1 MLGTNDADIPI
12 THIGLYILPPSDHR
26 HHARH
31 KRRQG
36 PGRWG
41 PQQLH
46 NCGGADGTTLK
57 GCSFADDY
65 ASMIEEVQPLIKYLR
80 PYKYLINR
88 K

>member
-1 MLGTNDADIPI
+1 MLGTNDAKDP
-12 THIGLYILPPSDHR
+12 GDG
-26 HHARH
+26 
-31 KRRQG
+31 G
-36 PGRWG
+36 PNNW
-41 PQQLH
+41 LH